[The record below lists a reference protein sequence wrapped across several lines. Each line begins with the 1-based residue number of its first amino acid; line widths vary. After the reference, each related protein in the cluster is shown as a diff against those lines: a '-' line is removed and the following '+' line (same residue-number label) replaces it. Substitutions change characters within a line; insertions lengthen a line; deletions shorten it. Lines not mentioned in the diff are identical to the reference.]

1 MQSFLTPVIYRHK
14 DYLIPKI
21 CIAAINAKKY
31 GKITYFGNLNIS
43 REWNWCDEQ
52 TEYLIKFIKK
62 SPQDFILSNG
72 KSFSAKQMIKF
83 AFDYYKLDYKNYVRT
98 HKKYLRKKDFLIKRS
113 RHDLCLKRNN
123 LTRKPKIY
131 GKK

>member
-1 MQSFLTPVIYRHK
+1 
-14 DYLIPKI
+14 
-21 CIAAINAKKY
+21 
-31 GKITYFGNLNIS
+31 
-43 REWNWCDEQ
+43 
-52 TEYLIKFIKK
+52 
-62 SPQDFILSNG
+62 
-72 KSFSAKQMIKF
+72 MIKF

-131 GKK
+131 GKEIVYLIIKNYEKRKRNL